1 MIVSSSFLM
10 YVLLETLPL
19 IFELLL
25 IVVLKQKPQ
34 TRKGSTLTFLTWAL
48 QKMLILQYQQLSA
61 MPYPFSLQCYSWC
74 TQPVGCQTKYCPT
87 GFPSHIMILSSVP
100 FFLLLFFFGS
110 LHWQII
116 TPTICTLSST
126 EILIFWHEVIY
137 LVIPVGLFWIW
148 MHKTSG
154 AWCSVVE
161 MAI

>member
-100 FFLLLFFFGS
+100 FFLLLFFFWFSS
-110 LHWQII
+110 LTNNH
-116 TPTICTLSST
+116 THYLHSLKHRNTH
-126 EILIFWHEVIY
+126 ILAWSH
-137 LVIPVGLFWIW
+137 IPGYPSWFILDLN
-148 MHKTSG
+148 
-154 AWCSVVE
+154 A
-161 MAI
+161 